1 MKEDPTRTATMTP
14 SHELLNRIRW
24 DPAFAKGRFVLGY
37 YDRVDK
43 QIVKLP
49 LARIE
54 FASDSHCSFE
64 AIAADG
70 SVHSV
75 PFHRVREVY
84 RDGELIW
91 HRPAPPLPHHH

>member
-1 MKEDPTRTATMTP
+1 MIPI
-14 SHELLNRIRW
+14 HELLSRIRW
-24 DPAFAKGRFVLGY
+24 DPAFAHANIVVGY

-54 FASDSHCSFE
+54 FASDSHGSFE

-75 PFHRVREVY
+75 PFHRVREMY

-91 HRPAPPLPHHH
+91 HRPAPPLPLPHHH